1 MTSEDLQQMAWAA
14 EDNGSE
20 VEVYK
25 HEAFDELIHYIEIDG
40 ETYHNDELSD
50 EITDAHDREDYNLL
64 VEAGW
69 RE

>member
-25 HEAFDELIHYIEIDG
+25 HEAFDELIQYIEVDG
-40 ETYHNDELSD
+40 VTYLNDELSD
-50 EITDAHDREDYNLL
+50 EVEDLQDAIDWQREGESWWNQ
-64 VEAGW
+64 
-69 RE
+69 